1 MQISGSIKTSAHSG
15 SSDAMVDAGGWG
27 DEEDSG
33 VKRERKSDERPAWI
47 VPVGGGAAF
56 GRPITKTLLSESQAV
71 QGLVPVVDICRI
83 N

>member
-1 MQISGSIKTSAHSG
+1 
-15 SSDAMVDAGGWG
+15 MVETGAWG

-33 VKRERKSDERPAWI
+33 AKRERKSDERPAWI
-47 VPVGGGAAF
+47 VPVVGGAVF

-71 QGLVPVVDICRI
+71 QGLVPVVDICRT